1 MVCIARALAHNETIT
16 AIDLSFGA
24 CGVLGAAALASALAK
39 GHASLRSLTVSS
51 NPLTDEGVAQLS
63 SALSGVSAHQLP
75 GSKMLQR
82 GLHALRLSSVGCGAK
97 GAEGLARALQ
107 CQHQVLQCLD
117 ISCNS
122 LGSAD
127 VTAISAGL
135 ARNNL
140 LHTLYIGGNNVCDT
154 GAVELSRALER
165 NSKLT
170 KLDVCDADIGP
181 DGMVAIAPLL
191 SVGSV
196 PLRTLNLGGNRA
208 GDVGAAALAAPLR
221 TNTALR
227 QLRLAHNLIGQAGM
241 ATLNAALS
249 MQHDEFNDTLV
260 QLPDVEK
267 QGAKNI

>member
-1 MVCIARALAHNETIT
+1 MACARH
-16 AIDLSFGA
+16 
-24 CGVLGAAALASALAK
+24 AA
-39 GHASLRSLTVSS
+39 
-51 NPLTDEGVAQLS
+51 Q
-63 SALSGVSAHQLP
+63 
-75 GSKMLQR
+75 
-82 GLHALRLSSVGCGAK
+82 
-97 GAEGLARALQ
+97 RALQ

>member
-1 MVCIARALAHNETIT
+1 ME
-16 AIDLSFGA
+16 
-24 CGVLGAAALASALAK
+24 LGAGAGLPSLYASVVGGAASVVA
-39 GHASLRSLTVSS
+39 TDVEDV
-51 NPLTDEGVAQLS
+51 PLTDDGSVRPDEFQEEGD
-63 SALSGVSAHQLP
+63 
-75 GSKMLQR
+75 
-82 GLHALRLSSVGCGAK
+82 
-97 GAEGLARALQ
+97 
-107 CQHQVLQCLD
+107 VLFL
-117 ISCNS
+117 
-122 LGSAD
+122 
-127 VTAISAGL
+127 
-135 ARNNL
+135 
-140 LHTLYIGGNNVCDT
+140 
-154 GAVELSRALER
+154 
-165 NSKLT
+165 
-170 KLDVCDADIGP
+170 LDVCDADIGP